1 MFKHLNIVGIDGKT
15 NENSIQTC
23 ANHLKKLLPPDL
35 LKRSFLLGL
44 CGRDFFYFFIR
55 FCVYCAGCFLLCARV
70 ASIVVRSC
78 CLGVFVVDRVGV
90 VFAVAVT
97 FVVVLLEGYC
107 FLFYTFLFINIIGSS
122 AARLF

>member
-1 MFKHLNIVGIDGKT
+1 MFKHLNIVGIDRKT

-44 CGRDFFYFFIR
+44 CGRDFFTFSLDFVFIVLGV
-55 FCVYCAGCFLLCARV
+55 FCCVLVLPALLCAP
-70 ASIVVRSC
+70 
-78 CLGVFVVDRVGV
+78 
-90 VFAVAVT
+90 VT

-107 FLFYTFLFINIIGSS
+107 FLFYTFLFINIFGSS
-122 AARLF
+122 AARFVLKK